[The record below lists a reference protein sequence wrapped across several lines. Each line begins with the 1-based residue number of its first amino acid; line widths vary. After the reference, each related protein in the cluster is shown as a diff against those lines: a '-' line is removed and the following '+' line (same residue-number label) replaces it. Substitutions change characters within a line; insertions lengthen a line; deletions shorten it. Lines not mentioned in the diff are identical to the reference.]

1 MLQLTGTPDERSLF
15 IGPLLKGSGDGM
27 TMILFSTGSS
37 NDSTGNLYLASLDD
51 VASGRKD
58 LVIIP
63 IQSAKMMLK
72 KKQKQKK
79 DNVLNSHLTYA
90 FLTDVLGP

>member
-1 MLQLTGTPDERSLF
+1 
-15 IGPLLKGSGDGM
+15 M